1 VLTDAGGGPLSVLV
15 APANQHDSTL
25 IEGVIEAVVVDRPAP
40 TADAPQHLCLDKG
53 FDTPAAEEAV
63 VGGGYDPHIR
73 RIGEEA
79 RPCDAASGHKPR
91 RWVVERTIAWLNK
104 CRALLVRYDKKD
116 ENYLGLTQLACA
128 LLWWRRLCKLCHEP
142 VLG

>member
-1 VLTDAGGGPLSVLV
+1 MLTEGEGGPLSVLI
-15 APANQHDSTL
+15 APANAHDSTL
-25 IEGVIEAVVVDRPAP
+25 IEGIIEAVVVDRPPVAE
-40 TADAPQHLCLDKG
+40 HLCLDKG
-53 FDTPAAEEAV
+53 FDTPAAEAAV
-63 VGGGYDPHIR
+63 VAAGYDPHIR

-79 RPCDAASGHKPR
+79 KPCDRAKGHKPR

-128 LLWWRRLCKLCHEP
+128 LLWWRKLCKLCNEP